1 MSKSRYSENWKE
13 LATAMKSA
21 VGWRCQKCNKLCLQ
35 PGQEIP
41 DWTKSQRR
49 AYTLQ
54 VHHWNRD
61 PSDNR
66 LQNLVCLCSS
76 CHLYYHRFRQ
86 SNISPGQ
93 LSLELT
99 IKN

>member
-1 MSKSRYSENWKE
+1 MSKSRYPENWKE

-21 VGWRCQKCNKLCLQ
+21 VGWRCQKCNRLCLQ
-35 PGQEIP
+35 PGTVAP

-49 AYTLQ
+49 AHTLQ
-54 VHHWNRD
+54 VHHWNCD

-66 LQNLVCLCSS
+66 WENLVCLCSS
-76 CHLYYHRFRQ
+76 CHLNYHQFGRG
-86 SNISPGQ
+86 NISPGQ

-99 IKN
+99 IKE